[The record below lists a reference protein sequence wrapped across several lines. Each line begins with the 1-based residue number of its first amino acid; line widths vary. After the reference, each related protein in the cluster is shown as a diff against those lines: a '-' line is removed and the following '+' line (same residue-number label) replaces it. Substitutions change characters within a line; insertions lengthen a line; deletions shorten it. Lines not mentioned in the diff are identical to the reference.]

1 VSAENLRPGQ
11 YQTVIKL
18 IRPMSAKHRNIS
30 NQRLSR
36 SAGFTLIE
44 LLVVIA
50 IIAILAA
57 MLLPALSKA
66 KLKAKDIQDVSN
78 LKQMAVAHALYVG
91 DFTKSFEYTANQNLW
106 MASLLSYHAQVDAV
120 RACPLA
126 STPTTRTDFSAQYT
140 YGAADQM
147 WKWAPTVTPYQ
158 GSYAYNGWL
167 YSGTYSVADLLGTPN
182 EWKYAGESSI
192 KRTTEVPLFAD
203 AMWID
208 GWPREAEGP
217 PKDLYK
223 GNANTGMG
231 RFGIARHGGV
241 SPLSAPRNITTST
254 GLPGATTIA
263 FYDGHASSVKLK
275 NLWTLE
281 WHDGWV
287 PPATIPAPK

>member
-1 VSAENLRPGQ
+1 MKNKNLVSLTTGGVR
-11 YQTVIKL
+11 
-18 IRPMSAKHRNIS
+18 
-30 NQRLSR
+30 
-36 SAGFTLIE
+36 GFTLIE

-66 KLKAKDIQDVSN
+66 KLKARDIHCVNN
-78 LKQMAVAHALYVG
+78 LKQLSVAHALYTS
-91 DFTKSFEYTANQNLW
+91 DFGRSFQYTANQNLW
-106 MASLLSYHAQVDAV
+106 MATLLTYHASVNAV

-126 STPTTRTDFSAQYT
+126 SLPTTRTDYSPQYT
-140 YGAADQM
+140 YGAGDMM

-167 YSGTYSVADLLGTPN
+167 YTGTYSVADLLGAPN
-182 EWKYAGESSI
+182 AWKYAAESAI
-192 KRTTEVPLFAD
+192 KNSSETPLFAD
-203 AMWID
+203 AIWVD

-231 RFGIARHGGV
+231 RFGLARHGGTA
-241 SPLSAPRNITTST
+241 PQGAPRSIATPAELN
-254 GLPGATTIA
+254 GATTIA
-263 FYDGHASSVKLK
+263 FYDGHAASTKLK
-275 NLWTLE
+275 RMWLLE

-287 PPATIPAPK
+287 SPATIPNAK

>member
-1 VSAENLRPGQ
+1 MNIAAAQL
-11 YQTVIKL
+11 TD
-18 IRPMSAKHRNIS
+18 RN
-30 NQRLSR
+30 RSR
-36 SAGFTLIE
+36 VATHGFTLIE

-66 KLKAKDIQDVSN
+66 KLKAKDIQCVNN
-78 LKQMAVAHALYVG
+78 LKQLAVAHAMYAT
-91 DFTKSFEYTANQNLW
+91 DFNRSFQYTANQNLW
-106 MASLLSYHAQVDAV
+106 MAVLLTYHAQVNAV

-126 STPTTRTDFSAQYT
+126 STPTTRTDFSPLYT

-147 WKWAPTVTPYQ
+147 WNWAPTATSYQ

-182 EWKYAGESSI
+182 EWKYANEASI
-192 KRTTEVPLFAD
+192 KKPTDTPLFAD

-208 GWPREAEGP
+208 GWPTETQGAS
-217 PKDLYK
+217 KDLYK

-231 RFGIARHGGV
+231 RFSVARHGGTAAA
-241 SPLSAPRNITTST
+241 SAPRNIATSAELS
-254 GLPGATTIA
+254 GSSTIA
-263 FYDGHASSVKLK
+263 FYDGHASSTKLK
-275 NLWTLE
+275 NMWTLT

-287 PPATIPAPK
+287 APTTIPVPK

>member
-1 VSAENLRPGQ
+1 MKMED
-11 YQTVIKL
+11 TKKVIV
-18 IRPMSAKHRNIS
+18 RGRV
-30 NQRLSR
+30 RLAAS
-36 SAGFTLIE
+36 GFTLIE

-66 KLKAKDIQDVSN
+66 KLKAKDIQCVSN
-78 LKQMAVAHALYVG
+78 MKQLAVAHAMYTG
-91 DFTKSFEYTANQNLW
+91 DFGKSFQYTASANLW
-106 MASLLSYHAQVDAV
+106 MATLLEYHARVDAV

-126 STPTTRTDFSAQYT
+126 TIPTTRTDFSPQYT
-140 YGAADQM
+140 YGAGDQM

-167 YSGTYSVADLLGTPN
+167 YSGAYNVTDLLGTPN
-182 EWKYAGESSI
+182 EWKYPGEAAI
-192 KRTTEVPLFAD
+192 KNTVNVPLFGD

-208 GWPREAEGP
+208 GWPIETQGP

-241 SPLSAPRNITTST
+241 AAASAPRNITSST
-254 GLPGATTIA
+254 ELTGSSTIA

-275 NLWTLE
+275 NFWTLD
-281 WHDGWV
+281 WHAGWV
-287 PPATIPAPK
+287 APAAIPSPK